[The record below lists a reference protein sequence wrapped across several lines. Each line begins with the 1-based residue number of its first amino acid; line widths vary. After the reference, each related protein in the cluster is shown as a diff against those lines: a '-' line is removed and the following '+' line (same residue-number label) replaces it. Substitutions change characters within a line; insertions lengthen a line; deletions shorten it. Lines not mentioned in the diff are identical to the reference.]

1 MMEYVHYSVMKEEVK
16 QFLIPPTGRP
26 SIMVDCTTGEGGH
39 THMMLSEYPNLTV
52 YGLDCD
58 THIQE
63 KAKTRMKDFGLRF
76 QPIHTWFD
84 EYFENFEGEQPDL
97 ILFDLGISIF
107 HYAESDRGF
116 SFKKDERLDMRLNE
130 DSPLTAAIIVNSY
143 SEEDIANVI
152 YKYGEERYSR
162 RIARAICERRIE
174 KNIEKSSEL
183 EDIIFKAVPATY
195 KHGRIHP
202 ATRTFQA
209 LRIEVN
215 KELDRIEPALRGAV
229 ECLKPGGRIA
239 VITFHSLEDRIVKW
253 TFKDLARKCTCPPE
267 QMQCTCGGKAKIK
280 ILTKKPIV
288 ATDDENKMNPPSRS
302 AKLRVIEKL

>member
-1 MMEYVHYSVMKEEVK
+1 MEYVHYSVMKEEVK
-16 QFLIPPTGRP
+16 QFLIPPTDKP

-63 KAKTRMKDFGLRF
+63 KAKIRMKEFGDRF
-76 QPIHTWFD
+76 IPVHTWFND
-84 EYFENFEGEQPDL
+84 YFDDYQGEKVDL
-97 ILFDLGISIF
+97 VLFDLGISIF
-107 HYAESDRGF
+107 HFAESERGF
-116 SFKKDERLDMRLNE
+116 SFKRDEKLDMRLNDE
-130 DSPLTAAIIVNSY
+130 SPLTASMVVNSY
-143 SEEDIANVI
+143 SEEEIANVI

-162 RIARAICERRIE
+162 RIARSICEKRAEKEIE
-174 KNIEKSSEL
+174 TSSEL
-183 EDIIFKAVPATY
+183 EDIIFKSVPAAY

-215 KELDRIEPALRGAV
+215 KELDRIEPALRGAIKS
-229 ECLKPGGRIA
+229 LKPGGRIA

-253 TFKDLARKCTCPPE
+253 TFKDLARSCTCPPE
-267 QMQCTCGGKAKIK
+267 QMRCTCGGKPAIK
-280 ILTKKPIV
+280 ILTKKPII
-288 ATDDENKMNPPSRS
+288 ATADENNMNPPSRS
-302 AKLRVIEKL
+302 AKLRVIEKV